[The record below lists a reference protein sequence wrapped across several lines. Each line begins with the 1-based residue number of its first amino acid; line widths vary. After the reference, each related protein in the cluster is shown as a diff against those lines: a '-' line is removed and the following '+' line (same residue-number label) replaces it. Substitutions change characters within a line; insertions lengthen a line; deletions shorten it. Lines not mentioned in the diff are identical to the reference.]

1 MGWKTF
7 SGNNDFLVWPPS
19 EEVDRRLVISKSG
32 PRKTSS
38 GDITFEFAIWH
49 DAGGWDRQAFPEH
62 VKTLD
67 EKKAYALTLWRL
79 EL

>member
-7 SGNNDFLVWPPS
+7 EGNKNFLVWGQS
-19 EEVDRRLVISKSG
+19 EDVGRRLVISKTG
-32 PRKTSS
+32 PQRYG
-38 GDITFEFAIWH
+38 GDGTTFEFAIWDH
-49 DAGGWDRQAFPEH
+49 GWDRQSFPEH

-67 EKKAYALTLWRL
+67 DKKAYALTIWRL